1 MWNKKL
7 IGKEVWL
14 LEDRKAFKWTV
25 KDHYSDVHCDY
36 LLLQT
41 YYDDLDPKAMKLIC
55 TDRNVPGDC
64 ILLHDKKE
72 VRALIRKLRK
82 LRDRFQ
88 AQEEEL
94 WKKLEALQI
103 KTGIR

>member
-14 LEDRKAFKWTV
+14 LEDRRVLKWTV
-25 KDHYSDVHCDY
+25 KAHYSDVHCDY

-41 YYDDLDPKAMKLIC
+41 CYDHFDPRAMKLIS
-55 TDRNVPGDC
+55 TDRDV
-64 ILLHDKKE
+64 ILPDKKE
-72 VRALIRKLRK
+72 VRAVVAKLRK

-88 AQEEEL
+88 VQEEVL
-94 WKKLEALQI
+94 QKKLEALQI
-103 KTGIR
+103 KTGIK